1 MKKMKFL
8 KIILTILILI
18 TILFTAFY
26 LYNINI
32 NSTTTES
39 NNSSQKNQDTFKIE
53 KIPLDPCKQKNND
66 QCSKYKNDT
75 LRHLTLN
82 KSYPKLNDEI
92 QKINSLVDEKYN
104 DAIQS
109 NLNSSECLNVKNIF
123 NYRNIYIMSEIIY
136 ESDHLI
142 GISYE
147 IYGTDICTKK
157 ALSPS
162 FNSYVYNIDEDKFLT
177 QQEVLDLY
185 KITDEDISKAIQEN
199 ISYWNQL
206 SSTNYTQEDFD
217 TNYKLSIS
225 YDGNLEITYL
235 NKVTN
240 TTHNTTIKQ
249 TNIN

>member
-1 MKKMKFL
+1 MKKKKFL
-8 KIILTILILI
+8 KITLIILILI

-26 LYNINI
+26 LYISI
-32 NSTTTES
+32 KPTTTKS
-39 NNSSQKNQDTFKIE
+39 NNSSQTNEDTFKIE
-53 KIPLDPCKQKNND
+53 KISLDLCKQKDND

-75 LRHLTLN
+75 LRYLTLN
-82 KSYPKLNDEI
+82 KSYPKLNEEI

-109 NLNSSECLNVKNIF
+109 NLNSNECLDVKNIY

-157 ALSPS
+157 ALYPS

-185 KITDEDISKAIQEN
+185 KITDKDISKAIQEN
-199 ISYWNQL
+199 ISYWNHL

-225 YDGNLEITYL
+225 YDGTLEITYL

-249 TNIN
+249 TNTN